1 MKKISR
7 RQIIII
13 IILCLLTPVILLG
26 MYVAHPHFRV
36 GIVLVDNVDVYYGEV
51 VREGYEH
58 YDDYFDARVLPVR
71 FTTENVKNNGPYF
84 LNSDFFRHGNP
95 KKLQE
100 EYDVDIILF
109 VTHHQINNW
118 DNGGG
123 GYCGEA
129 NPKTR
134 SALMTV
140 YDFMGGGHENDRVIK
155 HIALHETFHVLGYT
169 HNSQDRSG
177 IMQYDTNIDVL
188 DLVPF
193 YEIQLPARAI
203 GFWMINDLQF
213 GTARVIYQGIFAL
226 SMMPLMTGIT
236 ISALR
241 GYRLILK
248 NRNGLRGLIII
259 IPLLL
264 LMILIIVES
273 FRYLLIL
280 STLVLMIPPFYHVYE
295 MGIGALVDLSGRWR
309 RSVFHKR

>member
-1 MKKISR
+1 MIV
-7 RQIIII
+7 
-13 IILCLLTPVILLG
+13 ILILLTPLILIG
-26 MYVAHPHFRV
+26 MHVTHPDFRV
-36 GIVLVDNVDVYYGEV
+36 GIVLVDNLDDYYGEV

-58 YDDYFDARVLPVR
+58 YDDYFNARVLPIR
-71 FTTENVKNNGPYF
+71 FTTEEVRNNGPYF
-84 LNSDFFRHGNP
+84 LNSDFFRHGDP

-100 EYDVDIILF
+100 EFHVDIILF

-118 DNGGG
+118 DSGGG

-140 YDFMGGGHENDRVIK
+140 YDFMGGGEENERVIK

-177 IMQYDTNIDVL
+177 IMQYDTNVEVL

-203 GFWMINDLQF
+203 GFWLINDLQF

-226 SMMPLMTGIT
+226 AMMPLMTGIT

-241 GYRLILK
+241 GYRLLLK
-248 NRNGLRGLIII
+248 NNDGLRGLIII
-259 IPLLL
+259 IPVLLF
-264 LMILIIVES
+264 MILIIVES

-280 STLVLMIPPFYHVYE
+280 SSFVLMIPPFYHIYE
-295 MGIGALVDLSGRWR
+295 IGIGAVVDWSRKW
-309 RSVFHKR
+309 KRLGFER